1 MITTTRERNNMMW
14 LLDSLLAG
22 WLLSLMSGPLG
33 SFIVWRRM
41 AYFGDT
47 LAHSAL
53 LGITLGFMF
62 DVQLNLAIVLC
73 AVFVA
78 LILASLQRQHF
89 IPSDTLL
96 GLMAHTTLAAGLV
109 TLSLVDNVR
118 IDINA
123 YLFGDLLAVNRDD
136 VITLAIGSAV
146 VLLVLSRMWKGLLA
160 VSVSEE
166 LAQVEG
172 YQVGRLRLLFMVL
185 LAVVIAGAMK
195 LVGVL
200 LITALLII
208 PAAAARPLS
217 QGPKQMAALAT
228 IISMLA
234 VAMGLG
240 LSYYFDTPA
249 GPSIVLT
256 SAFFFLLSQSGYRL
270 IKQN

>member
-1 MITTTRERNNMMW
+1 MMW
-14 LLDSLLAG
+14 LVDALLAG

-53 LGITLGFMF
+53 LGITLGLLL
-62 DVQLNLAIVLC
+62 DVQLNLAIILC
-73 AVFVA
+73 AVFIA
-78 LILASLQRQHF
+78 LILASLQRQHI

-109 TLSLVDNVR
+109 TLSLVDNIR

-123 YLFGDLLAVNRDD
+123 YLFGDLLAVDRQDL
-136 VITLAIGSAV
+136 VMMAIGATV
-146 VLLVLSRMWKGLLA
+146 VLFILTRIWRGLLA
-160 VSVSEE
+160 ATVSEE

-172 YQVGRLRLLFMVL
+172 YPVARLRLLFMVL

-200 LITALLII
+200 LITAMLII
-208 PAAAARPLS
+208 PAAAARPFAV
-217 QGPKQMAALAT
+217 GPKQMALLAT
-228 IISMLA
+228 VLSMVA
-234 VAMGLG
+234 VALG
-240 LSYYFDTPA
+240 LVASYQFDTPA
-249 GPSIVLT
+249 GPTIVLT
-256 SAFFFLLSQSGYRL
+256 SALLFIFSQSLRGLR
-270 IKQN
+270 KP

>member
-1 MITTTRERNNMMW
+1 MMW
-14 LLDSLLAG
+14 LLDPLLAG
-22 WLLSLMSGPLG
+22 LLLSLMSGPLG

-53 LGITLGFMF
+53 LGITLGFLF
-62 DVQLNLAIVLC
+62 DIQLNVAIVLC

-78 LILASLQRQHF
+78 LILASLQRQHI

-118 IDINA
+118 IDING
-123 YLFGDLLAVNRDD
+123 YLFGDLLAVDPHD
-136 VITLAIGSAV
+136 LITMAIGATI
-146 VLLVLSRMWKGLLA
+146 VLGVLSRMWRGLLA
-160 VSVSEE
+160 ASVSEE

-172 YQVGRLRLLFMVL
+172 YPVARLRLLFMVL

-208 PAAAARPLS
+208 PAAAARPFS
-217 QGPKQMAALAT
+217 KSPAQMAGLAT
-228 IISMLA
+228 IISMLS
-234 VAMGLG
+234 VALGLG
-240 LSYYFDTPA
+240 MSYQLDTPA

-256 SAFFFLLSQSGYRL
+256 GALFFVISQSAYRL
-270 IKQN
+270 AGR

>member
-1 MITTTRERNNMMW
+1 MSW
-14 LLDSLLAG
+14 LIDALLAG

-53 LGITLGFMF
+53 LGVTLGFVF
-62 DVQLNLAIVLC
+62 DVNLNLAIILC

-109 TLSLVDNVR
+109 TLSQLDNVR
-118 IDINA
+118 IDLNA
-123 YLFGDLLAVNRDD
+123 YLFGDLLAVNREDL
-136 VITLAIGSAV
+136 IIMALGSAL
-146 VLLVLSRMWKGLLA
+146 VLIVLSRMWRGLLA
-160 VSVSEE
+160 ASVSEE

-172 YQVGRLRLLFMVL
+172 YPVARLRLMFMVL
-185 LAVVIAGAMK
+185 LAVVIASAMK

-200 LITALLII
+200 LITAMLII
-208 PAAAARPLS
+208 PAAAARPFS
-217 QGPKQMAALAT
+217 QGPKQMAILAT
-228 IISMLA
+228 LISMLA
-234 VAMGLG
+234 VALGLG
-240 LSYYFDTPA
+240 LSYQFDTPA
-249 GPSIVLT
+249 GPSIVLA
-256 SAFFFLLSQSGYRL
+256 SALFFLISQSSYRFFVRH
-270 IKQN
+270 

>member
-1 MITTTRERNNMMW
+1 MIW

-53 LGITLGFMF
+53 LGITLGFLL

-78 LILASLQRQHF
+78 LILASLQRQHI

-118 IDINA
+118 IDING
-123 YLFGDLLAVNRDD
+123 YLFGDLLAVNREDL
-136 VITLAIGSAV
+136 ITMAIGAAI
-146 VLLVLSRMWKGLLA
+146 VLAVLSRMWRGLLA
-160 VSVSEE
+160 ASVSEE

-172 YQVGRLRLLFMVL
+172 YPVARLRLLFMVL

-208 PAAAARPLS
+208 PAAAARPFS
-217 QGPKQMAALAT
+217 SSPAQMAGLAT

-234 VAMGLG
+234 VALGLG
-240 LSYYFDTPA
+240 FSYQMDTPA

-256 SAFFFLLSQSGYRL
+256 SSLFFVISQSAYRL
-270 IKQN
+270 VADR

>member
-1 MITTTRERNNMMW
+1 MSW
-14 LLDSLLAG
+14 LIESLLAG

-53 LGITLGFMF
+53 LGVTLGFVF
-62 DVQLNLAIVLC
+62 DVNLNLAIVLC

-109 TLSLVDNVR
+109 TISQVDSVR
-118 IDINA
+118 IDLNA
-123 YLFGDLLAVNRDD
+123 YLFGDLLAVDRQDLLFMALGC
-136 VITLAIGSAV
+136 VLVLA
-146 VLLVLSRMWKGLLA
+146 VLSRMWRGLLA
-160 VSVSEE
+160 TTVSEE

-172 YQVGRLRLLFMVL
+172 YPVARLRLLFMVL
-185 LAVVIAGAMK
+185 LAVVIASAMK

-208 PAAAARPLS
+208 PAAAARPFS
-217 QGPKQMAALAT
+217 QGPKQMAILAT
-228 IISMLA
+228 LISMMA
-234 VAMGLG
+234 VAVGLG
-240 LSYYFDTPA
+240 LSYQFDTPA

-256 SAFFFLLSQSGYRL
+256 SALFFLLSQSSYRL
-270 IKQN
+270 LSRA

>member
-1 MITTTRERNNMMW
+1 MLW

-22 WLLSLMSGPLG
+22 WILSLMSGPLG

-53 LGITLGFMF
+53 LGITLGFLF
-62 DVQLNLAIVLC
+62 DLQLNVAIILC

-78 LILASLQRQHF
+78 LLLANLQKQHI

-109 TLSLVDNVR
+109 TLSMVDNVR

-123 YLFGDLLAVNRDD
+123 YLFGDLLAVDRQDLL
-136 VITLAIGSAV
+136 TMAV
-146 VLLVLSRMWKGLLA
+146 GAALVLAVLSKMWKGLLA
-160 VSVSEE
+160 ASVSEE

-172 YQVGRLRLLFMVL
+172 YPVARLRLMFMVL

-208 PAAAARPLS
+208 PAAAARPFS
-217 QGPKQMAALAT
+217 RSPAQMAGLAT
-228 IISMLA
+228 LISMIA
-234 VAMGLG
+234 VALGLG
-240 LSYYFDTPA
+240 LSYQLDTPA

-256 SAFFFLLSQSGYRL
+256 SALFFAVSQSVYRL
-270 IKQN
+270 VVNR

>member
-1 MITTTRERNNMMW
+1 MIW

-22 WLLSLMSGPLG
+22 WLLSSMSGPLG

-53 LGITLGFMF
+53 LGITLGFLF
-62 DVQLNLAIVLC
+62 DVQLNLAIILC

-78 LILASLQRQHF
+78 LLLASLQRQHI

-123 YLFGDLLAVNRDD
+123 YLFGDLLAVDRQDL
-136 VITLAIGSAV
+136 LAMAV
-146 VLLVLSRMWKGLLA
+146 GASLVLAALAKMWRGLLA
-160 VSVSEE
+160 VTVSEE

-172 YQVGRLRLLFMVL
+172 YPVARLRLLFMVL

-208 PAAAARPLS
+208 PAASARPFS
-217 QGPKQMAALAT
+217 KSPAQMAGLAT
-228 IISMLA
+228 IISMVS
-234 VAMGLG
+234 VALG
-240 LSYYFDTPA
+240 LLLSYQLDTPA

-256 SAFFFLLSQSGYRL
+256 SSLFFAVSQVSYRFMR
-270 IKQN
+270 

>member
-1 MITTTRERNNMMW
+1 MMW

-22 WLLSLMSGPLG
+22 LLLSLMSGPLG

-53 LGITLGFMF
+53 LGITLGFLF
-62 DVQLNLAIVLC
+62 DIQLNLAIVLC

-78 LILASLQRQHF
+78 LILASLQKQHI

-118 IDINA
+118 IDINS
-123 YLFGDLLAVNRDD
+123 YLFGDLLAVDRQDL
-136 VITLAIGSAV
+136 ITMAIGATV
-146 VLLVLSRMWKGLLA
+146 VLAVLSKMWRGLLA
-160 VSVSEE
+160 ASVSEE

-172 YQVGRLRLLFMVL
+172 YPVARLRLLFMVM

-208 PAAAARPLS
+208 PAAAARPFS
-217 QGPKQMAALAT
+217 KSPAQMAGLAT
-228 IISMLA
+228 VISMLA

-240 LSYYFDTPA
+240 FSYQFDTPA

-256 SAFFFLLSQSGYRL
+256 SALFFVLSQSAYQMADR
-270 IKQN
+270 

>member
-1 MITTTRERNNMMW
+1 MIW

-22 WLLSLMSGPLG
+22 WLLSSMSGPLG

-53 LGITLGFMF
+53 LGITLGFLF
-62 DVQLNLAIVLC
+62 DVQLNLAIILC

-78 LILASLQRQHF
+78 LLLASLQRQHI

-109 TLSLVDNVR
+109 TLSLVDSVR

-123 YLFGDLLAVNRDD
+123 YLFGDLLAVDRQDL
-136 VITLAIGSAV
+136 LAMAV
-146 VLLVLSRMWKGLLA
+146 GASLVLAALAKMWRGLLA
-160 VSVSEE
+160 VTVSEE

-172 YQVGRLRLLFMVL
+172 YPVARLRLLFMVL

-208 PAAAARPLS
+208 PAASARPFS
-217 QGPKQMAALAT
+217 KSPAQMAGLAT
-228 IISMLA
+228 IISIVS
-234 VAMGLG
+234 VALG
-240 LSYYFDTPA
+240 LLLSYQLDTPA

-256 SAFFFLLSQSGYRL
+256 SSLFFVVSQVSYRFVR
-270 IKQN
+270 

>member
-1 MITTTRERNNMMW
+1 MIW

-22 WLLSLMSGPLG
+22 WLLSSMSGPLG

-53 LGITLGFMF
+53 LGVTLGFLF
-62 DVQLNLAIVLC
+62 DVQLNLAIILC

-78 LILASLQRQHF
+78 LLLASLQRQHI

-123 YLFGDLLAVNRDD
+123 YLFGDLLAVDRQD
-136 VITLAIGSAV
+136 LLAMAIGAS
-146 VLLVLSRMWKGLLA
+146 LVLAALAKMWRGLLA
-160 VSVSEE
+160 VTVSEE

-172 YQVGRLRLLFMVL
+172 YPVARLRLLFMVL

-208 PAAAARPLS
+208 PAASARPFS
-217 QGPKQMAALAT
+217 KSPAQMAGLAT
-228 IISMLA
+228 IISMIS
-234 VAMGLG
+234 VALG
-240 LSYYFDTPA
+240 LLLSYQLDTPA

-256 SAFFFLLSQSGYRL
+256 SSLFFAVSQFTYRFVR
-270 IKQN
+270 

>member
-1 MITTTRERNNMMW
+1 MMW

-62 DVQLNLAIVLC
+62 DVQLNIAIVLC

-109 TLSLVDNVR
+109 TLSLVDSVR

-123 YLFGDLLAVNRDD
+123 YLFGDLLAVNRQDL
-136 VITLAIGSAV
+136 ITLAIGSAL

-160 VSVSEE
+160 ASVSEE

-172 YQVGRLRLLFMVL
+172 YQVARLRLLFMVL

-208 PAAAARPLS
+208 PAAAAR
-217 QGPKQMAALAT
+217 
-228 IISMLA
+228 
-234 VAMGLG
+234 
-240 LSYYFDTPA
+240 
-249 GPSIVLT
+249 
-256 SAFFFLLSQSGYRL
+256 
-270 IKQN
+270 

>member
-1 MITTTRERNNMMW
+1 MIW

-22 WLLSLMSGPLG
+22 WLLSSMSGPLG

-53 LGITLGFMF
+53 LGITLGFLF
-62 DVQLNLAIVLC
+62 DVQLNLAIILC

-78 LILASLQRQHF
+78 LLLASLQRQHI

-109 TLSLVDNVR
+109 TLSLVDSVR

-123 YLFGDLLAVNRDD
+123 YLFGDLLAVDRQDL
-136 VITLAIGSAV
+136 LAMAV
-146 VLLVLSRMWKGLLA
+146 GASLVLAALAKMWRGLLA
-160 VSVSEE
+160 VTVSEE

-172 YQVGRLRLLFMVL
+172 YPVARLRLLFMVL

-208 PAAAARPLS
+208 PAASARPFS
-217 QGPKQMAALAT
+217 KSPAQMAGLAT
-228 IISMLA
+228 IISMIS
-234 VAMGLG
+234 VALG
-240 LSYYFDTPA
+240 LLLSYQLDTPA

-256 SAFFFLLSQSGYRL
+256 SSLFFAVSQVSYRFLR
-270 IKQN
+270 

>member
-1 MITTTRERNNMMW
+1 MMW

-53 LGITLGFMF
+53 LGITLGFVF
-62 DVQLNLAIVLC
+62 EVQLNLAIVLC

-118 IDINA
+118 IDLNA
-123 YLFGDLLAVNRDD
+123 YLFGDLLAVNREDL
-136 VITLAIGSAV
+136 ITMAIGATL
-146 VLLVLSRMWKGLLA
+146 VLAALSRMWKGLLA
-160 VSVSEE
+160 ASVSEE

-172 YQVGRLRLLFMVL
+172 YQVAKLRLLFMVL

-208 PAAAARPLS
+208 PAAAARPFS
-217 QGPKQMAALAT
+217 QGPVHMAALAT
-228 IISMLA
+228 IISMMA

-256 SAFFFLLSQSGYRL
+256 SALFFVLSQSSYRF
-270 IKQN
+270 IRR

>member
-1 MITTTRERNNMMW
+1 MIW
-14 LLDSLLAG
+14 LLDALLAG
-22 WLLSLMSGPLG
+22 WLLSAMSGPLG

-53 LGITLGFMF
+53 LGITLGFLL
-62 DVQLNLAIVLC
+62 DVQLDVAIILC

-78 LILASLQRQHF
+78 LLLASLQRQHL

-123 YLFGDLLAVNRDD
+123 YLFGDLLAVNREDL
-136 VITLAIGSAV
+136 ITMAIGAAI
-146 VLLVLSRMWKGLLA
+146 VLAALAKIWRGLLA
-160 VSVSEE
+160 VTVSEE

-172 YQVGRLRLLFMVL
+172 YPVARLRLLFMVL

-208 PAAAARPLS
+208 PAAAVRPFS
-217 QGPKQMAALAT
+217 QSPGQMAGFAT
-228 IISMLA
+228 VMSMIA
-234 VAMGLG
+234 VAVGLG
-240 LSYYFDTPA
+240 LSYQFDTPA
-249 GPSIVLT
+249 GPSIVLA
-256 SAFFFLLSQSGYRL
+256 SALFFVLSQSAYRL
-270 IKQN
+270 VGGR

>member
-1 MITTTRERNNMMW
+1 MIW
-14 LLDSLLAG
+14 LVEALLAG

-53 LGITLGFMF
+53 LGITLGLLLE
-62 DVQLNLAIVLC
+62 VQLNLAIILC
-73 AVFVA
+73 AVFIA
-78 LILASLQRQHF
+78 LILASLQKQHL

-109 TLSLVDNVR
+109 TLSLVDVR
-118 IDINA
+118 IDING
-123 YLFGDLLAVNRDD
+123 YLFGDLLAVERSDLYMMATGA
-136 VITLAIGSAV
+136 VI
-146 VLLVLSRMWKGLLA
+146 VLIILSRIWRGLLA
-160 VSVSEE
+160 ATVSEE

-172 YQVGRLRLLFMVL
+172 YPVARLRLLFMVL

-200 LITALLII
+200 LITAMLII
-208 PAAAARPLS
+208 PAAAARPFVHR
-217 QGPKQMAALAT
+217 PIHMACLAT
-228 IISMLA
+228 ILSMLA
-234 VAMGLG
+234 VACGLV
-240 LSYYFDTPA
+240 LSYYWDTPA

-256 SAFFFLLSQSGYRL
+256 SAAMFLISQLLRSKLGTFA
-270 IKQN
+270 

>member
-1 MITTTRERNNMMW
+1 MSW
-14 LLDSLLAG
+14 LVDALLAG

-53 LGITLGFMF
+53 LGVTLGFVF
-62 DVQLNLAIVLC
+62 DVNLNLAIILC

-78 LILASLQRQHF
+78 LMLANLQRQHF

-109 TLSLVDNVR
+109 TLSQLDNVR
-118 IDINA
+118 IDLNA

-136 VITLAIGSAV
+136 LIIMALGSAL
-146 VLLVLSRMWKGLLA
+146 VLTVLSRMWRGLLA
-160 VSVSEE
+160 ASVSEE

-172 YQVGRLRLLFMVL
+172 YPVAKLRLLFMVL
-185 LAVVIAGAMK
+185 LAVVIASAMK

-200 LITALLII
+200 LITAMLII
-208 PAAAARPLS
+208 PAAAARPFS
-217 QGPKQMAALAT
+217 QGPKQMAILAT
-228 IISMLA
+228 VISMLA
-234 VAMGLG
+234 VALGLG
-240 LSYYFDTPA
+240 LSYQFDTPA

-256 SAFFFLLSQSGYRL
+256 SALFFLISQSSYRF
-270 IKQN
+270 IVRH

>member
-1 MITTTRERNNMMW
+1 MMW

-53 LGITLGFMF
+53 LGITLGFVF
-62 DVQLNLAIVLC
+62 EVQLNVAIVLC

-123 YLFGDLLAVNRDD
+123 YLFGDLLAVDRHDL
-136 VITLAIGSAV
+136 ITMAIGSAL
-146 VLLVLSRMWKGLLA
+146 VLLALSRMWKGLLA
-160 VSVSEE
+160 ASVSEE

-172 YQVGRLRLLFMVL
+172 YQVARLRLLFMVL

-208 PAAAARPLS
+208 PAAAARPFS
-217 QGPKQMAALAT
+217 YGPKQMAALAT

-256 SAFFFLLSQSGYRL
+256 SALFFLLSQSGYRL
-270 IKQN
+270 FKQ

>member
-1 MITTTRERNNMMW
+1 MIW
-14 LLDSLLAG
+14 LLDALLAG
-22 WLLSLMSGPLG
+22 WLLSAMSGPLG

-53 LGITLGFMF
+53 LGITLGFLM
-62 DVQLNLAIVLC
+62 DVQLDVAIILC

-78 LILASLQRQHF
+78 LLLASLQRQHL

-118 IDINA
+118 VDINA
-123 YLFGDLLAVNRDD
+123 YLFGDLLAVNRADL
-136 VITLAIGSAV
+136 ITMAVGAAIVLA
-146 VLLVLSRMWKGLLA
+146 VLAKIWRGLLA
-160 VSVSEE
+160 VTVSEE

-172 YQVGRLRLLFMVL
+172 YPVARLRLLFMVL

-208 PAAAARPLS
+208 PAAAVRPFS
-217 QGPKQMAALAT
+217 QSPGQMAGFAT
-228 IISMLA
+228 IMSMVS
-234 VAMGLG
+234 VALGLG
-240 LSYYFDTPA
+240 LSYQLDTPA
-249 GPSIVLT
+249 GPSIVLA
-256 SAFFFLLSQSGYRL
+256 SALFFALSQSAYRL
-270 IKQN
+270 VGGR

>member
-1 MITTTRERNNMMW
+1 MIW

-22 WLLSLMSGPLG
+22 WLLSSMSGPLG

-53 LGITLGFMF
+53 LGITLGFLF
-62 DVQLNLAIVLC
+62 DVQLNLAIILC

-78 LILASLQRQHF
+78 LLLASLQRQHI

-123 YLFGDLLAVNRDD
+123 YLFGDLLAVDRQDL
-136 VITLAIGSAV
+136 LAMAV
-146 VLLVLSRMWKGLLA
+146 GASLVLAALAKMWRGLLA
-160 VSVSEE
+160 VTVSEE

-172 YQVGRLRLLFMVL
+172 YPVARLRLLFMVL

-208 PAAAARPLS
+208 PAASARPFS
-217 QGPKQMAALAT
+217 KSPAQMAGLAT
-228 IISMLA
+228 IISMIS
-234 VAMGLG
+234 VALG
-240 LSYYFDTPA
+240 LLLSYQLDTPA

-256 SAFFFLLSQSGYRL
+256 SSLFFAVSQVSYRF
-270 IKQN
+270 IR

>member
-1 MITTTRERNNMMW
+1 MW
-14 LLDSLLAG
+14 LLDALLAG

-53 LGITLGFMF
+53 LGVTLGILL
-62 DVQLNLAIVLC
+62 DVNLNVAIVLC
-73 AVFVA
+73 AVFIA

-109 TLSLVDNVR
+109 TLSLVGNVR
-118 IDINA
+118 IDING

-136 VITLAIGSAV
+136 LIMMAIGAAV
-146 VLLVLSRMWKGLLA
+146 VLVILSRMWKGLLA
-160 VSVSEE
+160 ATVSEE

-172 YQVGRLRLLFMVL
+172 YPVARLRLLFMVL

-200 LITALLII
+200 LITAMLII
-208 PAAAARPLS
+208 PAAAARPFS
-217 QGPKQMAALAT
+217 EGPKKMALLAT
-228 IISMLA
+228 VLSMVA
-234 VAMGLG
+234 VLVGLT
-240 LSYYFDTPA
+240 LSYQFDTPA

-256 SAFFFLLSQSGYRL
+256 CAFLFVLSQLGSKWFVPKAG
-270 IKQN
+270 

>member
-1 MITTTRERNNMMW
+1 MIW
-14 LLDSLLAG
+14 LLDALLAG
-22 WLLSLMSGPLG
+22 WLLSVMSGPLG

-53 LGITLGFMF
+53 LGITLGFLL
-62 DVQLNLAIVLC
+62 DVQLDVAIILC

-78 LILASLQRQHF
+78 LLLASLQRQHL

-123 YLFGDLLAVNRDD
+123 YLFGDLLAVNREDL
-136 VITLAIGSAV
+136 ITMAIGAAIVLAV
-146 VLLVLSRMWKGLLA
+146 LAKIWRGLLA
-160 VSVSEE
+160 VTVSEE

-172 YQVGRLRLLFMVL
+172 YPVARLRLLFMVL

-208 PAAAARPLS
+208 PAAAVRPFS
-217 QGPKQMAALAT
+217 QSPGQMAGFAT
-228 IISMLA
+228 LMSMIA
-234 VAMGLG
+234 VAVGLG
-240 LSYYFDTPA
+240 LSYQFDTPA
-249 GPSIVLT
+249 GPSIVLA
-256 SAFFFLLSQSGYRL
+256 SALFFVLSQSAYRL
-270 IKQN
+270 VGGR

>member
-1 MITTTRERNNMMW
+1 
-14 LLDSLLAG
+14 
-22 WLLSLMSGPLG
+22 
-33 SFIVWRRM
+33 M

-53 LGITLGFMF
+53 LGITLGFLF
-62 DVQLNLAIVLC
+62 DIQLNLAIVLC

-78 LILASLQRQHF
+78 LILASLQKQHI

-118 IDINA
+118 IDINS
-123 YLFGDLLAVNRDD
+123 YLFGDLLAVDRQDL
-136 VITLAIGSAV
+136 ITMAIGATV
-146 VLLVLSRMWKGLLA
+146 VLAVLSKMWRGLLA
-160 VSVSEE
+160 ASVSEE

-172 YQVGRLRLLFMVL
+172 YPVARLRLLFMVM

-208 PAAAARPLS
+208 PAAAARPFS
-217 QGPKQMAALAT
+217 KSPAQMAGLAT
-228 IISMLA
+228 VISMLA

-240 LSYYFDTPA
+240 FSYQFDTPA

-256 SAFFFLLSQSGYRL
+256 SALFFVLSQSAYQMADR
-270 IKQN
+270 

>member
-1 MITTTRERNNMMW
+1 MMW
-14 LLDSLLAG
+14 LIDSLLAG
-22 WLLSLMSGPLG
+22 WILSLMSGPLG

-53 LGITLGFMF
+53 LGITLGFLF
-62 DVQLNLAIVLC
+62 DIQLNLAIILC

-78 LILASLQRQHF
+78 LLLANLQRQHI

-109 TLSLVDNVR
+109 TLSMVDNVR

-123 YLFGDLLAVNRDD
+123 YLFGDLLAVDRQDL
-136 VITLAIGSAV
+136 ITMAIGAII
-146 VLLVLSRMWKGLLA
+146 VLAVLSKMWKGLLA
-160 VSVSEE
+160 ASVSEE

-172 YQVGRLRLLFMVL
+172 YPVARLRLMFMVL

-208 PAAAARPLS
+208 PAAAARPFS
-217 QGPKQMAALAT
+217 KSPAQMAGLAT
-228 IISMLA
+228 LISMIA
-234 VAMGLG
+234 VALGLG
-240 LSYYFDTPA
+240 LSYQLDTPA

-256 SAFFFLLSQSGYRL
+256 SALFFAVSQSVYRL
-270 IKQN
+270 VVNR

>member
-1 MITTTRERNNMMW
+1 MSW
-14 LLDSLLAG
+14 LIESLLAG

-53 LGITLGFMF
+53 LGVTLGFVF
-62 DVQLNLAIVLC
+62 DVNLNLAIVLC

-109 TLSLVDNVR
+109 TISQVDSVR
-118 IDINA
+118 IDLNA
-123 YLFGDLLAVNRDD
+123 YLFGDLLAVDRQDLLFMALGC
-136 VITLAIGSAV
+136 VLVLA
-146 VLLVLSRMWKGLLA
+146 VLSRMWRGLLA
-160 VSVSEE
+160 ATVSEE

-172 YQVGRLRLLFMVL
+172 YPVARLRLLFMVL
-185 LAVVIAGAMK
+185 LAVVIASAMK

-208 PAAAARPLS
+208 PAAAARPFS
-217 QGPKQMAALAT
+217 QGPKQMAILAT
-228 IISMLA
+228 IISMVA
-234 VAMGLG
+234 VATGLG
-240 LSYYFDTPA
+240 LSYQFDTPA

-256 SAFFFLLSQSGYRL
+256 SSFFFVLSQSSYRL
-270 IKQN
+270 LSRA

>member
-1 MITTTRERNNMMW
+1 MIW

-53 LGITLGFMF
+53 LGITLGFLF
-62 DVQLNLAIVLC
+62 DVQLNLAIILC

-78 LILASLQRQHF
+78 LLLASLQRQHI

-109 TLSLVDNVR
+109 TLSLVDSVR

-123 YLFGDLLAVNRDD
+123 YLFGDLLAVDRQDLL
-136 VITLAIGSAV
+136 TMAV
-146 VLLVLSRMWKGLLA
+146 GAALVLAALAKMWRGLLA
-160 VSVSEE
+160 VTVSEE

-172 YQVGRLRLLFMVL
+172 YPVARLRLLFMVL

-208 PAAAARPLS
+208 PAASARPFS
-217 QGPKQMAALAT
+217 KSPAQMAGLAT
-228 IISMLA
+228 IISMIS
-234 VAMGLG
+234 VALG
-240 LSYYFDTPA
+240 LLLSYQLDTPA

-256 SAFFFLLSQSGYRL
+256 SSLFFAVSQVSYRF
-270 IKQN
+270 IR

>member
-1 MITTTRERNNMMW
+1 MIW

-22 WLLSLMSGPLG
+22 WLLSSMSGPLG

-53 LGITLGFMF
+53 LGITLGFLF
-62 DVQLNLAIVLC
+62 DVQLNLAIILC

-78 LILASLQRQHF
+78 LLLASLQRQHI

-123 YLFGDLLAVNRDD
+123 YLFGDLLAVDRQDL
-136 VITLAIGSAV
+136 LAMAV
-146 VLLVLSRMWKGLLA
+146 GASLVLAALAKMWRGLLA
-160 VSVSEE
+160 VTVSEE

-172 YQVGRLRLLFMVL
+172 YPVARLRLLFMVL

-208 PAAAARPLS
+208 PAASARPFS
-217 QGPKQMAALAT
+217 KSPAQMAGLAT
-228 IISMLA
+228 IISMVS
-234 VAMGLG
+234 VALG
-240 LSYYFDTPA
+240 LLLSYQLDTPA

-256 SAFFFLLSQSGYRL
+256 SSLFFAVSQVSYRFLR
-270 IKQN
+270 

>member
-1 MITTTRERNNMMW
+1 MIW
-14 LLDSLLAG
+14 LLDALLAG

-53 LGITLGFMF
+53 LGITFGLLL
-62 DVQLNLAIVLC
+62 DVNLNVAIVLC
-73 AVFVA
+73 AVFIA
-78 LILASLQRQHF
+78 LVLASLQRQHI

-118 IDINA
+118 IDING
-123 YLFGDLLAVNRDD
+123 YLFGDLLAVDRSDL
-136 VITLAIGSAV
+136 VMMAV
-146 VLLVLSRMWKGLLA
+146 GAGIVLLIIARMWKGLLA
-160 VSVSEE
+160 ATVSEE

-172 YQVGRLRLLFMVL
+172 YPVAKLRLLFMVL

-200 LITALLII
+200 LITAMLII
-208 PAAAARPLS
+208 PAAAARPFS
-217 QGPKQMAALAT
+217 QGPKQMAAIAT
-228 IISMLA
+228 VLSMFA
-234 VAMGLG
+234 VALG
-240 LSYYFDTPA
+240 LIGSYEFDTPA

-256 SAFFFLLSQSGYRL
+256 CAFMFLISQLGHKTWLAKRVG
-270 IKQN
+270 

>member
-1 MITTTRERNNMMW
+1 MIW

-22 WLLSLMSGPLG
+22 WLLSSMSGPLG

-53 LGITLGFMF
+53 LGITLGFLF
-62 DVQLNLAIVLC
+62 DVQLNLAIILC

-78 LILASLQRQHF
+78 LLLASLQRQHI

-109 TLSLVDNVR
+109 TLSLVDSVR

-123 YLFGDLLAVNRDD
+123 YLFGDLLAVDRQDL
-136 VITLAIGSAV
+136 LAMAV
-146 VLLVLSRMWKGLLA
+146 GASLVLAALAKMWRGLLA
-160 VSVSEE
+160 VTVSEE

-172 YQVGRLRLLFMVL
+172 YPVARLRLLFMVL

-208 PAAAARPLS
+208 PAASARPFS
-217 QGPKQMAALAT
+217 KSPAHMAGLAT
-228 IISMLA
+228 IISMIS
-234 VAMGLG
+234 VALG
-240 LSYYFDTPA
+240 LLLSYQLDTPA

-256 SAFFFLLSQSGYRL
+256 SSLFFAVSQVSYRFLR
-270 IKQN
+270 

>member
-1 MITTTRERNNMMW
+1 MSW
-14 LLDSLLAG
+14 LIDALLAG

-53 LGITLGFMF
+53 LGVTLGFVF
-62 DVQLNLAIVLC
+62 DVNLNLAIILC

-109 TLSLVDNVR
+109 TLSQLDNVR
-118 IDINA
+118 IDLNA
-123 YLFGDLLAVNRDD
+123 YLFGDLLAVNREDL
-136 VITLAIGSAV
+136 IIMALGSAL
-146 VLLVLSRMWKGLLA
+146 VLIVLSRMWRGLLA
-160 VSVSEE
+160 ASVSEE

-172 YQVGRLRLLFMVL
+172 YPVARLRLMFMVL
-185 LAVVIAGAMK
+185 LAVVIASAMK

-200 LITALLII
+200 LITAMLII
-208 PAAAARPLS
+208 PAAAARPFS
-217 QGPKQMAALAT
+217 QGPKQMAILAT

-234 VAMGLG
+234 VALGLG
-240 LSYYFDTPA
+240 LSYQFDTPA
-249 GPSIVLT
+249 GPSIVLA
-256 SAFFFLLSQSGYRL
+256 SALFFLISQSSYRFFVRH
-270 IKQN
+270 

>member
-1 MITTTRERNNMMW
+1 MIW

-53 LGITLGFMF
+53 LGITLGFLF
-62 DVQLNLAIVLC
+62 DIQLNLAIVLC

-78 LILASLQRQHF
+78 LILASLQRQHI

-118 IDINA
+118 IDING
-123 YLFGDLLAVNRDD
+123 YLFGDLLAVDRQDL
-136 VITLAIGSAV
+136 ITMAIGAAI
-146 VLLVLSRMWKGLLA
+146 VLTVLSRMWRGLLA
-160 VSVSEE
+160 ASVSEE

-172 YQVGRLRLLFMVL
+172 YPVARLRLLFMVM

-208 PAAAARPLS
+208 PAAAARPFS
-217 QGPKQMAALAT
+217 KSPAQMAGLAT
-228 IISMLA
+228 VISMIS
-234 VAMGLG
+234 VALGLG
-240 LSYYFDTPA
+240 FSYQFDTPA

-256 SAFFFLLSQSGYRL
+256 SSLFFVVSQSAYR
-270 IKQN
+270 INYKQ

>member
-1 MITTTRERNNMMW
+1 MSW
-14 LLDSLLAG
+14 LIDALLAG

-53 LGITLGFMF
+53 LGVTLGFVF
-62 DVQLNLAIVLC
+62 DVNLNLAIILC

-109 TLSLVDNVR
+109 TLSQLDNVR
-118 IDINA
+118 IDLNA
-123 YLFGDLLAVNRDD
+123 YLFGDLLAVNREDLF
-136 VITLAIGSAV
+136 IMALGSAL
-146 VLLVLSRMWKGLLA
+146 VLIVLSRMWRGLLA
-160 VSVSEE
+160 ASVSEE

-172 YQVGRLRLLFMVL
+172 YPVARLRLMFMVL
-185 LAVVIAGAMK
+185 LAVVIASAMK

-200 LITALLII
+200 LITAMLII
-208 PAAAARPLS
+208 PAAAARPYS
-217 QGPKQMAALAT
+217 QGPKQMAILAT
-228 IISMLA
+228 LISMLA
-234 VAMGLG
+234 VALGLG
-240 LSYYFDTPA
+240 LSYQFDTPA
-249 GPSIVLT
+249 GPSIVLA
-256 SAFFFLLSQSGYRL
+256 SALFFLISQSSYRFFVRH
-270 IKQN
+270 